1 MTTPRDDYLENEVL
15 GASPAKLQLLLVEG
29 AVRAAE
35 KARSHWREGRNEP
48 ACEALIR
55 AQEIVT
61 QLMAGLNRDALPE
74 VAKRLAGVYLFV
86 FRTMMQANLERSEK
100 LLDEALR
107 VLSVERDTW
116 RAVCEK
122 LKQPAQT
129 QAPRPGAPLPP
140 HFESDVDGTAPG
152 FSIEA

>member
-1 MTTPRDDYLENEVL
+1 MTIPRDDYLESEIL
-15 GASPAKLQLLLVEG
+15 DASPAKLQLLLVEG

-35 KARSHWREGRNEP
+35 KARAYWRAAKDDL
-48 ACEALIR
+48 ACEAIIR

-74 VAKRLAGVYLFV
+74 IARRLAAVYLFV
-86 FRTMMQANLERSEK
+86 FRTLVQANLKRSEK
-100 LLDEALR
+100 LLDDALR
-107 VLSVERDTW
+107 VLSIERDTW

-122 LKQPAQT
+122 LKQSAGES
-129 QAPRPGAPLPP
+129 PRPGAPLPP
-140 HFESDVDGTAPG
+140 HFAADVDSRASG